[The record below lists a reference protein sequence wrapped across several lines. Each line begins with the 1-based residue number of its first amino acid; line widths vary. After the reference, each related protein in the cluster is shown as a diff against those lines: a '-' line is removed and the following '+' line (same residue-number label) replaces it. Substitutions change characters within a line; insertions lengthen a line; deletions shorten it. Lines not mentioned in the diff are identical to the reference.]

1 MSTHDL
7 ERLGKA
13 VKARRLA
20 LYESRVAAAKAAG
33 ISKDTWKRV
42 EEGEPVRDGTYV
54 KIDPALDWAP
64 GSCLTLLEGREAMP
78 VEEVDGAPDVVTTII
93 PKEALDEEI
102 RDVVQLASIATTKG
116 LTADEIR
123 ALSDRVVQDLKKRGI
138 F

>member
-7 ERLGKA
+7 ERLGKT

-54 KIDPALDWAP
+54 KVDPALNWAP
-64 GSCLTLLEGREAMP
+64 GSCAAVLEGREAMS
-78 VEEVDGAPDVVTTII
+78 VGTAEEAPDVVTTVI
-93 PKEALDEEI
+93 PSEALDEAV
-102 RDVVQLASIATTKG
+102 RDIVQLASIATTKG
-116 LTADEIR
+116 LTSDEIR
-123 ALSDRVVQDLKKRGI
+123 ALSDRVVRDLKKRGI